1 MNIGKNILSK
11 KTFQLL
17 VVITILLAAGN
28 SFLWGQ
34 DNVFEQKISIKMN
47 GAKIRTAL
55 EAISRKTGY
64 VFTYDTDLVKPETI
78 ISVDAEEKPVRELL
92 DEIFNNCNFSYSVI
106 DNHLIIYKE
115 IDETTPII
123 REEGKTPVYMV
134 TGSIRETGSGNP
146 LPFTTIGI
154 YKKGVGT
161 ISNYDGN
168 FSLKI
173 TPACLDDSITISC
186 LGFKSRIIP
195 VNQAVDNNYI
205 IELERDYIP
214 IPEVI
219 IRTREPLELI
229 LGIRR
234 HIPENYGTT
243 PVILTAFY
251 RESISKRNKLQLYSE
266 AVIEIYKSAYV
277 RTLKTDQLSVFKS
290 RKMENIDNSDTLLI
304 KLQAGL
310 DACLTL
316 DGIKNTFDFINMAN
330 VNNYSYRMTDIVNI
344 DNEAAYVIEFE
355 QVDEIVDLPLFKGSI
370 FINSDNYGVHSAEF
384 EVNSDYIDKL
394 ANSYVQKNAKGYTVK
409 PRRIKYKV
417 DYRYVN
423 NRFYLNHV
431 RGDLEFY
438 ARKKRK
444 FFGSTYY
451 VSFEM
456 VVTEI
461 DSVNVAHFKKD
472 KRSPSHLILSETKN
486 DYDPDF
492 WGTDNYMKP
501 EDDIRES
508 LNRIS
513 TRLGR
518 YVKSQ

>member
-1 MNIGKNILSK
+1 MNVGKRIPSK
-11 KTFQLL
+11 KTFQLP
-17 VVITILLAAGN
+17 VILIILLVAGN

-34 DNVFEQKISIKMN
+34 GNVLEQNISIKMN
-47 GAKIRTAL
+47 GARIRTAL

-92 DEIFNNCNFSYSVI
+92 DEIFNNRNFNYSVI

-115 IDETTPII
+115 IDETTPMI

-134 TGSIRETGSGNP
+134 TGSIRESGTNNP

-161 ISNYDGN
+161 ISNHDGN
-168 FSLKI
+168 FGLKI
-173 TPACLDDSITISC
+173 TSACLNDSITVSC

-195 VNQAVDNNYI
+195 VNQAVDNNYV
-205 IELERDYIP
+205 IELERDYVP

-219 IRTREPLELI
+219 IRTRDPLELI

-234 HIPENYGTT
+234 HIYENYGAT
-243 PVILTAFY
+243 PVILNAFY

-290 RKMENIDNSDTLLI
+290 RKMENIDNRDTLLI

-316 DGIKNTFDFINMAN
+316 DGIKNSFDFINKAN
-330 VNNYSYRMTDIVNI
+330 INNYSYRMTDIINI
-344 DNEAAYVIEFE
+344 DNESAYVIDFE

-370 FINSDNYGVHSAEF
+370 FINTDNWGVHSAEF
-384 EVNSDYIDKL
+384 EVNPDYIDKL
-394 ANSYVQKNAKGYTVK
+394 EKIYVQKKAKGYIVK
-409 PRRIKYKV
+409 PQRIKYKV
-417 DYRYVN
+417 DYRYIN
-423 NRFYLNHV
+423 NRFYLNYV
-431 RGDLEFY
+431 RGDLEFN

-444 FFGSTYY
+444 IFSSTYY
-451 VSFEM
+451 VFFEM
-456 VVTEI
+456 VVTKI
-461 DSVNVAHFKKD
+461 DSVNVAHFKRD
-472 KRSPSHLILSETKN
+472 KISPSHLIFSETIN

-501 EDDIRES
+501 EDDIMES
-508 LNRIS
+508 LKRIS
-513 TRLGR
+513 TRLGM
-518 YVKSQ
+518 YVKHQ

>member
-1 MNIGKNILSK
+1 MNVGKSILSK

-17 VVITILLAAGN
+17 VVLTILLAGAN
-28 SFLWGQ
+28 SLLCGQ
-34 DNVFEQKISIKMN
+34 DNVFEQKISIKMK
-47 GAKIRTAL
+47 GARIRTAL
-55 EAISRKTGY
+55 EAISQKTGY

-92 DEIFNNCNFSYSVI
+92 DEIFNNRNFSYSAI

-115 IDETTPII
+115 IDETTPMIT
-123 REEGKTPVYMV
+123 EEGKTPVYMV
-134 TGSIRETGSGNP
+134 TGSIRESVSGNP

-154 YKKGVGT
+154 YRKGVGT

-173 TPACLDDSITISC
+173 TSAFLDDSITISC
-186 LGFKSRIIP
+186 LGFKNRIIP
-195 VNQAVDNNYI
+195 INQAVGNNYI
-205 IELERDYIP
+205 IELERDYVP

-219 IRTREPLELI
+219 IRTRDPVELI
-229 LGIRR
+229 LGINR
-234 HIPENYGTT
+234 HIYKNYGAT

-251 RESISKRNKLQLYSE
+251 RESIRKRNKLQLYSE
-266 AVIEIYKSAYV
+266 AVINIYKSAYV
-277 RTLKTDQLSVFKS
+277 KTLKTDQLSVFKS
-290 RKMENIDNSDTLLI
+290 RKMENIDSSDTLLF
-304 KLQAGL
+304 KLKAGL
-310 DACLTL
+310 DACLAL
-316 DGIKNTFDFINMAN
+316 DGIKNKFDFINVAN
-330 VNNYSYRMTDIVNI
+330 VNDYSYRMTDIINI

-355 QVDEIVDLPLFKGSI
+355 QVDEIVDQPLFKGSI
-370 FINSDNYGVHSAEF
+370 FINTDNYGVHSAEF
-384 EVNSDYIDKL
+384 EVNTDYIDKL
-394 ANSYVQKNAKGYTVK
+394 ANTLIKKKAKGYTVK

-417 DYRYVN
+417 DYRYIN

-431 RGDLEFY
+431 RGDLEFN

-444 FFGSTYY
+444 LFASTYY

-456 VVTEI
+456 VVTKI
-461 DSVNVAHFKKD
+461 DSVNVALFKRD
-472 KRSPSHLILSETKN
+472 KRSPSHLIFSETIN

-501 EDDIRES
+501 EEDIRES
-508 LNRIS
+508 LSRIS

-518 YVKSQ
+518 YVKHQ